1 MPRPPCLSVAAKQ
14 CRISMFINQWI
25 SYTSSVATGGGVWC
39 WPVSS
44 RPLLYL
50 VKVYWE
56 APQYSASAVWPAGE
70 VLVGMRVERGE
81 TTLSRPAQL
90 RFEFSSTKQDR
101 QQQVETQHARIRYSG
116 WTALTAWE
124 GPVLWWLAP
133 AAGARGLARP
143 PAHRLLC
150 NFTILPPY
158 LELVPIKDKETEE

>member
-1 MPRPPCLSVAAKQ
+1 MAAKQ

-90 RFEFSSTKQDR
+90 RFKFSSTKQDR

-116 WTALTAWE
+116 CTALTACE
-124 GPVLWWLAP
+124 GPVMARTGCGCAWTGSS
-133 AAGARGLARP
+133 AGPQTSLQLY
-143 PAHRLLC
+143 HSS
-150 NFTILPPY
+150 
-158 LELVPIKDKETEE
+158 PISWTSANKRQRNRRIISITG